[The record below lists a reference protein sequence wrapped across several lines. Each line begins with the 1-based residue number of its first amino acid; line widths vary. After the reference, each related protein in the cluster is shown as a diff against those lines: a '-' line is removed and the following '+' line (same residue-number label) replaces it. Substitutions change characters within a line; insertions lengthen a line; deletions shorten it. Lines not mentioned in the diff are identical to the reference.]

1 MVLVETALVA
11 AVAYLAVS
19 QACRPA
25 GAAAQLRR
33 TVQFLI
39 AKAFLMTPWSE
50 PSHFAVLPMV
60 VKQAETAAPELGRGE
75 ITSAFGAI
83 ENLLSVATPVLWAS
97 TYAFFVQG
105 QHSAATLPLLLG
117 PGGHFI
123 LAAGLRCISSLV
135 LSTCDDKLL
144 FLGN

>member
-1 MVLVETALVA
+1 M
-11 AVAYLAVS
+11 
-19 QACRPA
+19 
-25 GAAAQLRR
+25 
-33 TVQFLI
+33 
-39 AKAFLMTPWSE
+39 
-50 PSHFAVLPMV
+50 LPLV

-105 QHSAATLPLLLG
+105 QSSAAMLPLLLG
-117 PGGHFI
+117 PGGHFM
-123 LAAGLRCISSLV
+123 LAACLRCISSLV